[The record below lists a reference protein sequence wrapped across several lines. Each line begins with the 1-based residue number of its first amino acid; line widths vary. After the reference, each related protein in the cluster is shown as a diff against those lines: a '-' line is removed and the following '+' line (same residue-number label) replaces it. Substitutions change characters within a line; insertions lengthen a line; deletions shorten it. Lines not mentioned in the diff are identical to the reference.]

1 MASAGGETSLPAT
14 SRGVHNYHHVSD
26 TESET
31 SHGESASLDSPCP
44 HRNSRFFDGECT
56 RYFDCPTHIL
66 EREEPERD
74 DERPES
80 EDCEA
85 GPSSRPEQA
94 HAEASRPESHREQR
108 WRMDGNEEGVPA
120 SRDRRRDGVV
130 LDLPDPDNNVTEASR
145 NNRALEG
152 GSSTQPRELPNP
164 AGGPRPEVGLT
175 LREALDETREAP
187 RGSARGE
194 PSRHI
199 THIAAT
205 PLNRDSVVNP
215 MAPAFNPRTERRPPL
230 DFTLPRWQPDAEYIV
245 RPPHESAFLYRFGEE
260 GGIADFSA
268 VSGGE
273 AHARNRSVTVDAA
286 PSSSRTNTS
295 RISSAQYGFSRWP
308 GVAFYPSQ
316 PQLPANRQPHVL
328 SSSLN
333 ARVRYLLDFTEPSSS
348 SSTSASRA
356 PETNR
361 PLPPPPQIA
370 EEDECPI
377 CHYELPSRDLPDFE
391 ARRETHI
398 NECIVQHSTYSPGG
412 ARGDRPPGAHGTPPP
427 RTMRRTG
434 IFPYTATEKDCVDDA
449 ECTICLEEFQVGVP
463 MARLECLCR
472 FHRSCIQAWFVNHPG
487 RCPVHQHDSF
497 GY

>member
-1 MASAGGETSLPAT
+1 MASAGGGASLPAT
-14 SRGVHNYHHVSD
+14 SRGVDNYHHISD

-44 HRNSRFFDGECT
+44 YRNSRFFDGECT
-56 RYFDCPTHIL
+56 QYFDCPTHIL
-66 EREEPERD
+66 EREEREDDDDGD

-80 EDCEA
+80 EDREA

-94 HAEASRPESHREQR
+94 HTEASRPESHREQR
-108 WRMDGNEEGVPA
+108 WQMDGNGERVSA
-120 SRDRRRDGVV
+120 NRDRRRDGVV
-130 LDLPDPDNNVTEASR
+130 LDLPDPGNTVPEASR

-152 GSSTQPRELPNP
+152 GSSARPRELRSP
-164 AGGPRPEVGLT
+164 AGGPRPEFGLT
-175 LREALDETREAP
+175 LREALDEAREAP
-187 RGSARGE
+187 RGSATDE
-194 PSRHI
+194 PPRQI

-205 PLNRDSVVNP
+205 PLNRGSVVNP
-215 MAPAFNPRTERRPPL
+215 MAPAFNSRTERRPPL
-230 DFTLPRWQPDAEYIV
+230 DFTLPRWQPDAE
-245 RPPHESAFLYRFGEE
+245 
-260 GGIADFSA
+260 
-268 VSGGE
+268 
-273 AHARNRSVTVDAA
+273 NAA

-328 SSSLN
+328 PSSLN

-348 SSTSASRA
+348 SSPSASRA

-398 NECIVQHSTYSPGG
+398 NECIVQHSTYSPGR
-412 ARGDRPPGAHGTPPP
+412 ARTDRPPGTHGTPPP

-472 FHRSCIQAWFVNHPG
+472 FHRSCIQAWAGLVGGEFWLAYNPEG
-487 RCPVHQHDSF
+487 DLLRS
-497 GY
+497 

>member
-1 MASAGGETSLPAT
+1 MASAGEANLPAT
-14 SRGVHNYHHVSD
+14 SRGVDNYHHISD

-31 SHGESASLDSPCP
+31 SRGESASLDSPCP
-44 HRNSRFFDGECT
+44 YRNSRFFDGECT
-56 RYFDCPTHIL
+56 HYFDCPTHIL
-66 EREEPERD
+66 EREEPED
-74 DERPES
+74 DGDDDDGDERPES

-85 GPSSRPEQA
+85 GPSSQPEQA
-94 HAEASRPESHREQR
+94 PTEVSRPDSRREQR
-108 WRMDGNEEGVPA
+108 WRMDGNAEGVTA
-120 SRDRRRDGVV
+120 NRDRRRDGVV
-130 LDLPDPDNNVTEASR
+130 LDLPDPDNNNVPGASR
-145 NNRALEG
+145 NNGALQAE
-152 GSSTQPRELPNP
+152 SSAQPREPSSP

-175 LREALDETREAP
+175 LREALDEMRDAP
-187 RGSARGE
+187 RGSVMGE
-194 PSRHI
+194 PPRQI
-199 THIAAT
+199 TYIPAT

-215 MAPAFNPRTERRPPL
+215 IAPAFNPRAERRPPL
-230 DFTLPRWQPDAEYIV
+230 DFTLPRWQPDA
-245 RPPHESAFLYRFGEE
+245 
-260 GGIADFSA
+260 D
-268 VSGGE
+268 
-273 AHARNRSVTVDAA
+273 DAA

-308 GVAFYPSQ
+308 GVALYPPQ
-316 PQLPANRQPHVL
+316 PQLPPNRQSHAL

-348 SSTSASRA
+348 SSTSASRGPA
-356 PETNR
+356 TNR

-391 ARRETHI
+391 ARREAHI

-412 ARGDRPPGAHGTPPP
+412 ARRDQPPGAHGTPPP